1 MNIAG
6 GIAHMAKDDPGI
18 STFVFAALFPV
29 NLLIILLTGGVL
41 ITGVSCI
48 VPAAV
53 LEGKA
58 HWTNIPKYFAI
69 SWLGNLCGALAFA
82 FVIQYIDLNDDV
94 ADMKFDLNGDQI
106 KYTSAELCGRLAKK
120 VAEKKVARDF
130 FQTFVKGIGC
140 NWMVC
145 MAVFLSG
152 QAQDMTGKMVGIWF
166 PISCFVAIGFEH
178 IPANMY
184 MIPLGLLAG
193 ADVTVWEV
201 IWKNFIPTTLGN
213 IVAGSLIVACG
224 YSFSFGTL
232 GGMSS
237 KAAANGPEQTPEQ
250 DSKSMSDIAG
260 ALIVGTVVSGA
271 SMVGVDDQMIRQN
284 SPRDMWK
291 RAVSGDSDTKVMA
304 KDSST
309 TLWKRAISGDES
321 NDKATKATISPSVY
335 GSPSHAE
342 APVSPVESKYS
353 KTMYSC

>member
-1 MNIAG
+1 LEQKEQGTDAIMPEVVSLCKTPKDAYMGMAEKGAELCEKGALKVFHQAFYAGCYIGFGGQLSMNIAG

-41 ITGVSCI
+41 ITGVSAI
-48 VPAAV
+48 VPCAV

-69 SWLGNLCGALAFA
+69 SWLGNLCGSLVFA
-82 FVIQYIDLNDDV
+82 VGIQYIDLNLDV
-94 ADMKFDLNGDQI
+94 ADIAFDLNADSV
-106 KYTSAELCGRLAKK
+106 KYSSAELCGKLAKK
-120 VAEKKVARDF
+120 VAEKKVAKDF

-184 MIPLGLLAG
+184 MIPLGMLAG

-213 IVAGSLIVACG
+213 IFAGSIIVACG
-224 YSFSFGTL
+224 YSYSFGAL
-232 GGMSS
+232 GKPKELQKSPDASS
-237 KAAANGPEQTPEQ
+237 
-250 DSKSMSDIAG
+250 
-260 ALIVGTVVSGA
+260 
-271 SMVGVDDQMIRQN
+271 
-284 SPRDMWK
+284 
-291 RAVSGDSDTKVMA
+291 TKVPEG
-304 KDSST
+304 KDDMFDF
-309 TLWKRAISGDES
+309 AQG
-321 NDKATKATISPSVY
+321 A
-335 GSPSHAE
+335 
-342 APVSPVESKYS
+342 
-353 KTMYSC
+353 